1 MKIENIKLKIKN
13 SLRSLRVPLRALR
26 ETLREKKL
34 GGTMPQKKITPLCQG
49 NKYWMNEVVGILPI
63 DATEKYK
70 QENTIAK
77 IGCVLTS
84 YCMLLE
90 YLTGIKWFPHQLN
103 YLLKKRGG
111 FAHNLVVH
119 SALSY
124 LFPEFIFGG
133 LFLCT
138 DVPAPVSDITLM
150 LPTLIKIDY
159 NPYTTEIE
167 GHWVLALEYNK
178 NRDDYLIADPLTGE
192 FGYLLKIYGKKGW
205 GLDRII
211 LTAVRRS

>member
-49 NKYWMNEVVGILPI
+49 NKYWANRVVGILLYN
-63 DATEKYK
+63 ATKKYK
-70 QENTIAK
+70 KDNTIAK

-103 YLLKKRGG
+103 YLLKKHRGFDG
-111 FAHNLVVH
+111 NLVIH
-119 SALSY
+119 SAVSY

-167 GHWVLALEYNK
+167 GHWVLALEYNE
-178 NRDDYLIADPLTGE
+178 NRDDYLIADPLSGQTE
-192 FGYLLKIYGKKGW
+192 WLLDKYGKKGW